1 MTDFEKLVEQYT
13 RQLMEYHKKHPQPE
27 NTPATPFT
35 EPQQPVEMPV
45 ILPGEP
51 MESPQ
56 APISEPPPLPPIQS
70 EGEEYISAELSDIPA
85 VEDEGYLQVRAF
97 TADKALPVEGA
108 LVTVTANEGV
118 LAATSLTDE
127 DGLTDVITLKA
138 VPSVPTDFEEVTSLD
153 TCTVEVVKDGFLP
166 FKSEGVP
173 IFSGITNLVSAQLI
187 PLPELE

>member
-108 LVTVTANEGV
+108 LVTVTTNEGV
-118 LAATSLTDE
+118 LAATLLTDR
-127 DGLTDVITLKA
+127 DGMTDVITLKA
-138 VPSVPTDFEEVTSLD
+138 APSVPTDFEEITSPN
-153 TCTVEVVKDGFLP
+153 TCSVEVVKDGFLP
-166 FKSEGVP
+166 FKSESVP
-173 IFSGITNLVSAQLI
+173 IFSGLTNLVSAQLI